1 MAPDPDPP
9 PDTAGLDARL
19 KQARARL
26 VEKSGPTGT
35 GARADGLAIGMRIAI
50 ELAAAIVVGTGMGI
64 LLDRWLGTL
73 PLMLLIFF
81 LLGTAAGFLNVVRAA
96 KDYENRRRR
105 EREAQARGDI
115 NGGPDGSAPPRT

>member
-1 MAPDPDPP
+1 M
-9 PDTAGLDARL
+9 

-26 VEKSGPTGT
+26 IEKRGPTG
-35 GARADGLAIGMRIAI
+35 GSARADGMAIGMRIAV
-50 ELAAAIVVGTGMGI
+50 ELAAAIAVGTGMGI

-96 KDYENRRRR
+96 KEYENRRRR
-105 EREAQARGDI
+105 EREAEARGDM
-115 NGGPDGSAPPRT
+115 NGGPDRSVPPRT